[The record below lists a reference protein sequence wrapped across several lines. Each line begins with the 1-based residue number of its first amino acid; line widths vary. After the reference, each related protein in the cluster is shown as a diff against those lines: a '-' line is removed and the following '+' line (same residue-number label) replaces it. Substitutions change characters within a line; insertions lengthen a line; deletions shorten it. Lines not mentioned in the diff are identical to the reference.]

1 MIKAERLKVLIE
13 KEATIYRVKY
23 NKIFEIE
30 LKKGFFEDDD
40 TSTICKFSVFDECLE
55 LNNDNGENE
64 YAWLIEYLFE
74 TKSEAEFYAKYGNI
88 EKTIKMPVP
97 PTWEELKI
105 KDFIKSNKTKPD
117 NYKELFTFYLN
128 NELFN
133 LEFYLNSNGKYYILI
148 GDDNCYYK
156 PLFDKPLTKANYY
169 KALDKMVELWR
180 EEV

>member
-1 MIKAERLKVLIE
+1 MIKPERLKELIE

-117 NYKELFTFYLN
+117 IYKELFTFYLN

-133 LEFYLNSNGKYYILI
+133 LEIYSDENCKYFITI
-148 GDDNCYYK
+148 SDDKNYYK
-156 PLFDKPLTKANYY
+156 PLFEMPLTKYNYY